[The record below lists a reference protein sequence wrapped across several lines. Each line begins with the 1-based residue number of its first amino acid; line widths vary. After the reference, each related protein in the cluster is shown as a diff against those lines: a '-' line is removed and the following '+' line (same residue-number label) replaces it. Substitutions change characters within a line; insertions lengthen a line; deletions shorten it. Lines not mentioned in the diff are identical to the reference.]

1 MATYA
6 IGDIQGCFDSLMR
19 LLDRIGFDASRDR
32 VWLVGDL
39 VNRGPRSLD
48 VLRWARH
55 LGNRVVAVL
64 GNHDMHLLAR
74 AAGVAKRK
82 KLDTL
87 QEILAV
93 PDRQG
98 LIDWLRHRPLLHR
111 EGKHVMVH
119 AGLHPAWSLEQAAV
133 LASEGEALLRA
144 PDWQT
149 HMGALRGNPPPA
161 WSDDLAGDER
171 RRAIISVFTRMRTCT
186 PAGHM
191 EHRFSGPPA
200 QTPAG
205 YLPWYAVPHARWRT
219 PGQQVVF
226 GHWAA
231 LGLYMDD
238 ACIGLDTGCVWGETL
253 TAVRLEDRQVWQ
265 VPTVEPRDA
274 LP

>member
-19 LLDRIGFDASRDR
+19 LLDRIGFDAGRDR
-32 VWLVGDL
+32 LWLVGDL

-55 LGNRVVAVL
+55 LGERVVAVL

-74 AAGVAKRK
+74 AAGTAKRK

-93 PDRQG
+93 PDRQD

-111 EGKHVMVH
+111 EGAHVMVH
-119 AGLHPAWSLEQAAV
+119 AGLHPAWSIEQAAA
-133 LASEGEALLRA
+133 LAAEVEALLRA
-144 PDWQT
+144 PDWQA
-149 HMGALRGNPPPA
+149 HMGAPRKSPPPT
-161 WSDDLAGDER
+161 WRDDLGGHER
-171 RRAIISVFTRMRTCT
+171 MQAILGVLTRMRACM

-191 EHRFSGPPA
+191 EHRFSGPPEE
-200 QTPAG
+200 TPAG
-205 YLPWYAVPHARWRT
+205 YLPWFDVPRARWRV
-219 PGQQVVF
+219 PGRQVVF

-231 LGLYMDD
+231 LGLHMDD
-238 ACIGLDTGCVWGETL
+238 ACMGLDTGCVWGEAL
-253 TAVRLEDRQVWQ
+253 TAVRLEDHQVWQ